1 MIEAAGKQ
9 FSAAQL
15 LKGFFIMEIV
25 LVSLLIAIIAVV
37 VAYLVGVS
45 KGRKKAEADYMEERL
60 RKAES
65 DRDFQNK
72 KEEILKEAASNAEK
86 RKAHLSNSGNGV
98 DKFDAINDSLRN
110 NKN

>member
-45 KGRKKAEADYMEERL
+45 KGRKKSEAEYMEERL
-60 RKAES
+60 RRAES
-65 DRDFQNK
+65 DKAFQRE
-72 KEEILKEAASNAEK
+72 KESIMKEVLDDAEK
-86 RKAHLSNSGNGV
+86 KKAHLSNSGNGV